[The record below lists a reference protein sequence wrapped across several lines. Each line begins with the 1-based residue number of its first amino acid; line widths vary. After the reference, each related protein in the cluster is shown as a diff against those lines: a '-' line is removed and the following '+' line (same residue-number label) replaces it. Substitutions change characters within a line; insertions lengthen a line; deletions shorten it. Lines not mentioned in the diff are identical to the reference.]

1 MGKRISVQRF
11 ETQGGRINPYDA
23 YVTIPCPPSFPRMS
37 HLCAQIRGLGC
48 KNRKWKKYNNTKLMK
63 TWTILLYSAKICKR
77 IGSEIRKFRAFE
89 DGDCTFRAR
98 VRRTAGARSCCT
110 PELLALKGL
119 NISIIVIN
127 NDKCPSWAVARL
139 AISVTKVAWPQSRR
153 PWNQLSEAACN
164 DLTGQLGTLGSVLFI
179 QTR

>member
-1 MGKRISVQRF
+1 MEKRSGVQRF
-11 ETQGGRINPYDA
+11 ETQGGRFNPYGA
-23 YVTIPCPPSFPRMS
+23 YVTIPCPPSFPPMS
-37 HLCAQIRGLGC
+37 PLCAQISGLGC
-48 KNRKWKKYNNTKLMK
+48 KNRKYKKYNNTKLTK

-77 IGSEIRKFRAFE
+77 IGSEIRKFGAFK
-89 DGDCTFRAR
+89 DGDCRFGAR

-127 NDKCPSWAVARL
+127 NDKCPSSAVSL

-153 PWNQLSEAACN
+153 PWNKLSEAACN
-164 DLTGQLGTLGSVLFI
+164 DLTGQLGTLGSVFFI
-179 QTR
+179 QTH